1 MSVEDS
7 EQDFL
12 ADEAKLTGGIGL
24 NKQMGKQIPTVQAEV
39 DNEAFSFGN
48 KEQNVQEIGV
58 VSDSPTATTTASEIW
73 VGNNLPSYGKISI
86 SPIGAVSSVLDMSKK
101 KDLLVIK
108 DIKLDMPSISLIKSL
123 VDTTDVDKTEIFE
136 LVVSKISDVIVIDK
150 LKEQIRIALND
161 LI

>member
-1 MSVEDS
+1 MNVEDS

-12 ADEAKLTGGIGL
+12 ADEARLTGGIGL

-39 DNEAFSFGN
+39 DNEAFSFGD
-48 KEQNVQEIGV
+48 KEQNIKEIGV
-58 VSDSPTATTTASEIW
+58 VSDNPATVTSEVWTSNSI
-73 VGNNLPSYGKISI
+73 PSYGNISI

-136 LVVSKISDVIVIDK
+136 LVVSKISDDIVINK